1 MRKSE
6 VMSALRHCAAGNCA
20 VCKFE
25 GQDCY
30 KRLAG
35 AALEVIKKQEG
46 KGTDVR
52 GVNGTEERRKRSQKK
67 IAQEMAAEMI
77 NADMGISL
85 PRQNFNNW

>member
-6 VMSALRHCAAGNCA
+6 VMSALKHCAAGNCA
-20 VCKFE
+20 VCKFA

-46 KGTDVR
+46 KGTDVK
-52 GVNGTEERRKRSQKK
+52 GADERRKREQKK
-67 IAQEMAAEMI
+67 IAQEMASEMMNAE
-77 NADMGISL
+77 MGISSEM
-85 PRQNFNNW
+85 QNFNNW